1 MRLFYVYISFCFIF
15 GAEPFVIPS
24 PFPRQR
30 IPWSFPLSF
39 RGSNATVRISV
50 PSFHPMGF
58 FRSSAPQNDIINPPL
73 TVVQMER
80 SDRGNLMVPPVIQRE
95 QRDRRNLCSVLSP
108 MGFFRGSA
116 PQNDIINPRL
126 TVIQRERSDRGNP
139 LPSRPQ
145 KTKPRPK
152 KSSGGNLL
160 YYLRRLFINQLGLG
174 ALIHAILG
182 YDHFFHVFRG
192 GDIVHHVDHKPL
204 DNGAQSARARL

>member
-1 MRLFYVYISFCFIF
+1 MRLFYVYISFYFIF

-58 FRSSAPQNDIINPPL
+58 FRGSAPQNDIINPPL
-73 TVVQMER
+73 TVVQM
-80 SDRGNLMVPPVIQRE
+80 
-95 QRDRRNLCSVLSP
+95 
-108 MGFFRGSA
+108 
-116 PQNDIINPRL
+116 
-126 TVIQRERSDRGNP
+126 ERSDRGNP

>member
-1 MRLFYVYISFCFIF
+1 MV
-15 GAEPFVIPS
+15 
-24 PFPRQR
+24 
-30 IPWSFPLSF
+30 
-39 RGSNATVRISV
+39 
-50 PSFHPMGF
+50 
-58 FRSSAPQNDIINPPL
+58 
-73 TVVQMER
+73 
-80 SDRGNLMVPPVIQRE
+80 VPPVIQRE
-95 QRDRRNLCSVLSP
+95 QRDRENLCSVLSPMGFFRGSTPQNDIINPRLTVVQRARSDHENLMLPPVIQRERSDRENLCSVLSP

-116 PQNDIINPRL
+116 PQNDIINPPL
-126 TVIQRERSDRGNP
+126 TVVQMERSDRENP
-139 LPSRPQ
+139 LPRRPQ

-174 ALIHAILG
+174 TLIHAILG

>member
-1 MRLFYVYISFCFIF
+1 MVV
-15 GAEPFVIPS
+15 PPVI
-24 PFPRQR
+24 QR
-30 IPWSFPLSF
+30 EQRDRENPC
-39 RGSNATVRISV
+39 SV
-50 PSFHPMGF
+50 LPMGF
-58 FRSSAPQNDIINPPL
+58 FRGSAPQNDIINPPL
-73 TVVQMER
+73 T
-80 SDRGNLMVPPVIQRE
+80 VIQRE

-116 PQNDIINPRL
+116 PQNDIINPPL

-139 LPSRPQ
+139 LPRRPQ

>member
-1 MRLFYVYISFCFIF
+1 M
-15 GAEPFVIPS
+15 
-24 PFPRQR
+24 
-30 IPWSFPLSF
+30 
-39 RGSNATVRISV
+39 RISV

-58 FRSSAPQNDIINPPL
+58 FRGSAPQNDIINPPL
-73 TVVQMER
+73 T
-80 SDRGNLMVPPVIQRE
+80 VIQRE

-116 PQNDIINPRL
+116 PQNDIINPPL

-139 LPSRPQ
+139 LPRRPQ